1 MNERKKWSRDEE
13 ILAFNL
19 YCKIPFAQCV
29 KTNPKVIE
37 VAKLIGR
44 TPSAVAMK
52 LGNFGAFDPEL
63 KARGVIGLTNTSAL
77 DRQIWEEFSKD
88 WDGLAFESEK
98 LLTLYKER
106 NHIED
111 MEKLISQKEKT
122 AKQ

>member
-1 MNERKKWSRDEE
+1 M
-13 ILAFNL
+13 
-19 YCKIPFAQCV
+19 C

-88 WDGLAFESEK
+88 WDGLAFESE
-98 LLTLYKER
+98 
-106 NHIED
+106 NF
-111 MEKLISQKEKT
+111 
-122 AKQ
+122 